1 MFVIQEKEVLGAHS
15 LSVFGLYG
23 VLIEIVV
30 IFYILIASLAGL
42 YYHCPRLRPYKS
54 DTDMTKVIYNCAV
67 LLILSSALPVLCVLL
82 GKYTTAYCYSLP
94 SSSLC
99 YSTRWTENYC

>member
-1 MFVIQEKEVLGAHS
+1 MLGAHS

-42 YYHCPRLRPYKS
+42 YYHCPRLRPHKS

-82 GKYTTAYCYSLP
+82 GKYTTAY
-94 SSSLC
+94 
-99 YSTRWTENYC
+99 YCLLLSPIIIIVVLNSVD